1 MTSCRVYISRVSNAF
16 YVSRVR
22 SFYLIFFSQLFEWKA
37 LRDFRKFFYQQR
49 NFGTRCLKIRS
60 LDF

>member
-37 LRDFRKFFYQQR
+37 LRDFRKFFI
-49 NFGTRCLKIRS
+49 NSVTLEGGI
-60 LDF
+60 